1 VKATSVLRPKTRA
14 SIRKNMMMRQK
25 LLVIIKI
32 NNRL

>member
-1 VKATSVLRPKTRA
+1 LRPKTRA

-32 NNRL
+32 NN